1 MTDDAELWHD
11 LVALDPVCHESPP
24 PPASDRYAAIH
35 ARAMAYDADAA
46 TSTATATATPR
57 PAAHSSRRRIVH
69 PRRLAALAAA
79 VVLVVVVAAVALG
92 RSGTVD
98 PASAAEL
105 VTRAA
110 RATGDATRF
119 RGRLVVEENG
129 AVRSSDLE
137 VDGADIQVRGDGRS
151 QSFTVVGDQIWE
163 GDDPTPSTL
172 SPTGR
177 LAPFGSSSE
186 AVVLAALR
194 SDSVVAI
201 GEEEVRGQ
209 SATHYRIELDE
220 PSRSALGRLTPGQLA
235 WFELEYPEE
244 AETLDVWLGDGL
256 IRRIEVVSQWEA
268 NETGPGDLRTT
279 TEFYDFGAPV
289 DIDPPG

>member
-11 LVALDPVCHESPP
+11 LVALDPVRHESPP

-46 TSTATATATPR
+46 SATATATPR
-57 PAAHSSRRRIVH
+57 SAGRSSRRRNVH

-79 VVLVVVVAAVALG
+79 VVLVVVVAAMALG

-105 VTRAA
+105 VTQAA
-110 RATGDATRF
+110 RATGDATTF
-119 RGRLVVEENG
+119 RGHLVVEENG
-129 AVRSSDLE
+129 SVRSSELQ

-172 SPTGR
+172 PLTGR

-194 SDSVVAI
+194 SDSVVEI

-209 SATHYRIELDE
+209 AATHYRIELDE

-244 AETLDVWLGDGL
+244 AQTLDVWVGDGL
-256 IRRIEVVSQWEA
+256 IRRIEVVSEWEA
-268 NETGPGDLRTT
+268 NETGPGELRTT
-279 TEFYDFGAPV
+279 TEFYDFGAQV
-289 DIDPPG
+289 DIEPPG